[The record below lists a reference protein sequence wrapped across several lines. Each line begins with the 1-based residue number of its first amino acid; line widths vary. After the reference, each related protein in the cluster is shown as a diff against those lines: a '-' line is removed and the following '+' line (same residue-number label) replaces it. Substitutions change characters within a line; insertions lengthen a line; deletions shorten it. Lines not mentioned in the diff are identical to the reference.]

1 MKVTNWSQIVSDF
14 LANPAYS
21 ANFRNRV
28 ATCIRNSGTKMP
40 ASIGRFFHIEH
51 ILYSFGSDGA
61 RSITCIRLIIFAARY
76 VADNVLPISRKQHNT
91 RSRLCHE
98 ARLSWSGFS
107 LFSSPDNEPGSLI
120 FIASGVPLFT
130 ASFSDSARSTHWR
143 LDHKSRLP
151 NQTAGDQLPRR
162 TGQCDRLTEYRPSY
176 ASRGRRERWP
186 GAARSTC

>member
-61 RSITCIRLIIFAARY
+61 RSITCIRPLVFVARHM
-76 VADNVLPISRKQHNT
+76 ADGFLEKASSSSITHEIC
-91 RSRLCHE
+91 LCHE
-98 ARLSWSGFS
+98 ARLLLLGFS
-107 LFSSPDNEPGSLI
+107 LFSIS
-120 FIASGVPLFT
+120 
-130 ASFSDSARSTHWR
+130 
-143 LDHKSRLP
+143 
-151 NQTAGDQLPRR
+151 
-162 TGQCDRLTEYRPSY
+162 
-176 ASRGRRERWP
+176 
-186 GAARSTC
+186 